1 MTKSTC
7 KMILTGACASIA
19 AFGLG
24 LCVPLIAS
32 PALSGSSKPATVM
45 ASYVEQRPDAA
56 KIPVGID
63 GHILPEADGLY
74 YVDARVADG
83 RTTRFLVDTGASVTV
98 LTGEDARRLG
108 VKLDTTSG
116 GGAKLRTAGGMT
128 FARSAT
134 IEQMDIAGRQLRNIK
149 VAIIDNGLPVSLL
162 GQNAL
167 VELGT
172 ITLGNGRMRI
182 D

>member
-1 MTKSTC
+1 MPS
-7 KMILTGACASIA
+7 LANPAVQQASA
-19 AFGLG
+19 
-24 LCVPLIAS
+24 
-32 PALSGSSKPATVM
+32 PATVM
-45 ASYVEQRPDAA
+45 ASYVERPAVRAA
-56 KIPVGID
+56 AGTGTE

-74 YVDARVADG
+74 YLDARFADG
-83 RTTRFLVDTGASVTV
+83 ARARFLVDTGASVTV

-108 VKLDTTSG
+108 VQVDANAS
-116 GGAKLRTAGGMT
+116 GGAKLRTAGGT
-128 FARSAT
+128 TIARSAT

-167 VELGT
+167 AELGT
-172 ITLGNGRMRI
+172 LTLGNGRLRI

>member
-1 MTKSTC
+1 
-7 KMILTGACASIA
+7 
-19 AFGLG
+19 
-24 LCVPLIAS
+24 
-32 PALSGSSKPATVM
+32 M
-45 ASYVEQRPDAA
+45 ASYVEQRAQSS
-56 KIPVGID
+56 VGALGAD

-74 YVDARVADG
+74 YVDARFADG
-83 RTTRFLVDTGASVTV
+83 AKTRFLVDTGASVTV

-108 VKLDTTSG
+108 VKQDASSG
-116 GGAKLRTAGGMT
+116 SKLRTAGGTTM
-128 FARSAT
+128 ARSAT

-167 VELGT
+167 SELGT
-172 ITLGNGRMRI
+172 ITLGNGRLRI